1 MLKYCMLRQTDIM
14 TIALLII
21 FFVFLIFNV
30 PITNF

>member
-14 TIALLII
+14 TTALLII
-21 FFVFLIFNV
+21 FFIFLIFNV